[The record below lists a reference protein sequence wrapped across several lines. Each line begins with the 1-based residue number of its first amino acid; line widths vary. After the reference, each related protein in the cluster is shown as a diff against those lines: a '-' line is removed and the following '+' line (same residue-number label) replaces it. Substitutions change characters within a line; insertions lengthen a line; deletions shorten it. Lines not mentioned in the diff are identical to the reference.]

1 MHRTQNRWP
10 QLLAVSLSWLP
21 ALLSV
26 AHGAGVAGC
35 RFARQEY
42 IRLALE
48 EETADDSQMDTD
60 PPWEQQDGGTL
71 LEMAHMRDSLEP
83 ISTGASPSPLVTPSF
98 LV

>member
-1 MHRTQNRWP
+1 MP
-10 QLLAVSLSWLP
+10 V
-21 ALLSV
+21 
-26 AHGAGVAGC
+26 C

-60 PPWEQQDGGTL
+60 PPWDQQDGGTL

-83 ISTGASPSPLVTPSF
+83 ISTGASPSPLVTPSRANR
-98 LV
+98 LL